1 MKKLFPIVMAAL
13 CGAGAAIGALGDVVA
28 SWPSPGSMPA
38 AVARSNGRMYVF
50 CNTAGGTIYSMTTST
65 GSVYG
70 SYRAAA
76 GTNCRGLAYSWGG
89 HLWQGRA
96 YSPPYYVYD
105 TASKNGSIYR
115 SYAHPSAC
123 YGVAPLAT
131 GDGGAGTTALFTSN
145 YLQKRIYQLSLAGS
159 VQRSFAAPYNMHDIA
174 YDWRSKVIWGGM
186 DRRPVYGVTTTGSFV
201 TSFNAPANNPYG
213 IAYHD
218 QYLYVVNLSSPY
230 RIWKVHCPVI
240 PNVGTSPSSMGKIKA
255 TYK

>member
-1 MKKLFPIVMAAL
+1 MKKLFPIFTAAL
-13 CGAGAAIGALGDVVA
+13 CAAGVAFGALGDVVA
-28 SWPSPGSMPA
+28 SWPSPGGMPA

-50 CNTAGGTIYSMTTST
+50 CNTAGGTVYSMTPST

-89 HLWQGRA
+89 HLWQGKA
-96 YSPPYYVYD
+96 YSPPYYIYD
-105 TASKNGSIYR
+105 TATANGSIYR

-123 YGVAPLAT
+123 YGIAPLAT
-131 GDGGAGTTALFTSN
+131 GDG
-145 YLQKRIYQLSLAGS
+145 
-159 VQRSFAAPYNMHDIA
+159 QRSFAVPYNMHDVA

-186 DRRPVYGVTTTGSFV
+186 DRRPVYGVTTAGSFV

-230 RIWKVHCPVI
+230 RIWQVHCPMI
-240 PNVGTSPSSMGKIKA
+240 PNVAVSPSSIGRIK
-255 TYK
+255 TIYK